1 MKKIFSILLAALLL
15 LSAVSCGSTTEE
27 IGTPANNVAETPEN
41 ASEQDVQ
48 NETAAASGYI
58 CTFDDG
64 TAIEMGAP
72 AEDVLGT
79 LGSPLNVAEAPSCI
93 HEGMDRIYTFG
104 GYTLTTSPDAEGTDR
119 IQEIALLSDAV
130 MLEGGI
136 SVGSTL
142 EDAVKLFG
150 SEYTEQF
157 GVIQYTLEN
166 IMISIV
172 LDGDSY
178 ITSLVITVNS

>member
-15 LSAVSCGSTTEE
+15 FSAVSCGSTAEE
-27 IGTPANNVAETPEN
+27 AGTPANSAAENT
-41 ASEQDVQ
+41 SEPDVPQ
-48 NETAAASGYI
+48 ETSAAPGYI
-58 CTFDDG
+58 CKFDNG

-72 AEDVLGT
+72 AEAVLGT
-79 LGSPLNVAEAPSCI
+79 LGNPLNVAEAPSCI
-93 HEGMDRIYTFG
+93 HKGMDRIYTFG

-130 MLEGGI
+130 MLEGSV

-166 IMISIV
+166 VMISIV